1 MYIWNYKKNKKLVN
15 NKKIVFFLEF
25 PLVLFI
31 GMICTTCFLILFF
44 FYKNYWYMMFVIWL
58 AWFCK
63 RFILFGNSWYHGW
76 KYNFIFVPV
85 VLYYVCMILVVFSY
99 AQCIQCENLVFWSK
113 KSQTSIRVTSM
124 LWLKPTLSQNLG
136 TQIITLKK
144 ERRAKHL

>member
-1 MYIWNYKKNKKLVN
+1 MSIHKSKSTQINHITLGWVFLVFEWWILIFEILSLIGWCHILLKLLLYIFVYMKLQKNKKLVN

-76 KYNFIFVPV
+76 KYNFIFG
-85 VLYYVCMILVVFSY
+85 
-99 AQCIQCENLVFWSK
+99 
-113 KSQTSIRVTSM
+113 SI
-124 LWLKPTLSQNLG
+124 
-136 TQIITLKK
+136 
-144 ERRAKHL
+144 